1 MPTFCPTPLHR
12 PRRCTPCRSG
22 LSHSRAHR
30 RGQSERK
37 TCEKH
42 PLPHFSLPRHTLP
55 SQDQLLLQ
63 ILAKTAVST
72 RNFRGQK
79 TERKNSPTGLFYRP
93 LSPKTGEKRA
103 ENHKQALRIVH
114 FIVFLTS
121 WLPTDATISPRKTQ
135 NQHFSAQLFRWYKS
149 KTDGHF
155 RHNTH
160 KSTLQNEEIRENSAF
175 L

>member
-22 LSHSRAHR
+22 LSHPRAHR

-42 PLPHFSLPRHTLP
+42 PLPHFSLPRRTFP
-55 SQDQLLLQ
+55 SQDRHLLQ
-63 ILAKTAVST
+63 ILCKNGGFAHDFEGK
-72 RNFRGQK
+72 N
-79 TERKNSPTGLFYRP
+79 ERKNSPPGLFRRP
-93 LSPKTGEKRA
+93 FSPKTGEKRA
-103 ENHKQALRIVH
+103 ENNKQSLRIVH
-114 FIVFLTS
+114 FVVFLTS
-121 WLPTDATISPRKTQ
+121 WIPTGATISRRKTQ
-135 NQHFSAQLFRWYKS
+135 NQHFSALLFRRCKS
-149 KTDGHF
+149 KTDGYF

>member
-1 MPTFCPTPLHR
+1 MPTFCPTPFHR
-12 PRRCTPCRSG
+12 PRRYTPCRSG

-42 PLPHFSLPRHTLP
+42 PLPHFSLPRRTLT
-55 SQDQLLLQ
+55 SQDRLLLQ
-63 ILAKTAVST
+63 ILCKNAGFARDFEGK
-72 RNFRGQK
+72 N
-79 TERKNSPTGLFYRP
+79 ERKNSPTGLFYRP

-121 WLPTDATISPRKTQ
+121 WLPTGATISRRKTQ
-135 NQHFSAQLFRWYKS
+135 NQHFSAQLFRRCKS
-149 KTDGHF
+149 KTDGYL

-160 KSTLQNEEIRENSAF
+160 KSPLQNEEIRENRAF

>member
-12 PRRCTPCRSG
+12 PRRSTPGRSG
-22 LSHSRAHR
+22 LLPSRAHR
-30 RGQSERK
+30 GGQSGRK

-42 PLPHFSLPRHTLP
+42 PLPHFSPPHRPLP
-55 SQDQLLLQ
+55 SQNRHLLQ
-63 ILAKTAVST
+63 ILCKNGDFARDFEGK
-72 RNFRGQK
+72 N
-79 TERKNSPTGLFYRP
+79 ERKNSPSGLFRRP
-93 LSPKTGEKRA
+93 FSPKTGEKRA

-114 FIVFLTS
+114 FVVFLTS
-121 WLPTDATISPRKTQ
+121 WLPTDATISRRKTQ
-135 NQHFSAQLFRWYKS
+135 NQHFSALLFRRCKS

-155 RHNTH
+155 RHNTY